1 MLIYRIIEKSI
12 SKVID
17 DEPFSTLFKKGTN
30 YLSYLFFLKNSFN
43 SSLFE
48 YQFISL
54 LNNCMYIEPFP
65 PRFLRAV
72 L

>member
-30 YLSYLFFLKNSFN
+30 L
-43 SSLFE
+43 
-48 YQFISL
+48 
-54 LNNCMYIEPFP
+54 P
-65 PRFLRAV
+65 
-72 L
+72 